1 MDKQNCFS
9 SSGFKATL
17 EFTVNEQSVEIQIVS
32 VINLHI
38 QVYVNKLVV
47 SLKVNCGQSS
57 DMMQQ

>member
-1 MDKQNCFS
+1 MDKQNCFNS
-9 SSGFKATL
+9 NGFKATL
-17 EFTVNEQSVEIQIVS
+17 EFTVSEQSVEIQIVS